1 MRRMEFKM
9 ERTGLL
15 NVGDVLPVTEY
26 KLPNSWY
33 YVLGS
38 SFAMSAN
45 YPNSERLAS
54 ESGTVAEIRESPRG
68 YYVIVEFDEEDP
80 SGRNEASAA
89 QDMSGK
95 KP

>member
-1 MRRMEFKM
+1 MRKMEFKM

-15 NVGDVLPVTEY
+15 DVGDVLPVTEY

-45 YPNSERLAS
+45 YLNNERLTS
-54 ESGTVAEIRESPRG
+54 EYGTVLEVRETPRG
-68 YYVIVEFDEEDP
+68 YYVIVGFDEEEPD
-80 SGRNEASAA
+80 
-89 QDMSGK
+89 
-95 KP
+95 

>member
-1 MRRMEFKM
+1 MRKMEFKM

-15 NVGDVLPVTEY
+15 DVGDVLPVTEY

-45 YPNSERLAS
+45 YLNSERLTS
-54 ESGTVAEIRESPRG
+54 EYGTVLDVRETSRG
-68 YYVIVEFDEEDP
+68 YYVIVGFDEEEPD
-80 SGRNEASAA
+80 
-89 QDMSGK
+89 
-95 KP
+95 